1 MVGIES
7 EHDLITTNQLP
18 QPFFSV
24 LQKVI
29 LAGGCKYFRTL
40 AINFSPMKIW
50 IFLLNSLKCALENSF
65 ELGCRH
71 DNIIF
76 AWV

>member
-1 MVGIES
+1 VVGIES

-40 AINFSPMKIW
+40 AINFCTHEDLDFFVK
-50 IFLLNSLKCALENSF
+50 
-65 ELGCRH
+65 
-71 DNIIF
+71 
-76 AWV
+76 